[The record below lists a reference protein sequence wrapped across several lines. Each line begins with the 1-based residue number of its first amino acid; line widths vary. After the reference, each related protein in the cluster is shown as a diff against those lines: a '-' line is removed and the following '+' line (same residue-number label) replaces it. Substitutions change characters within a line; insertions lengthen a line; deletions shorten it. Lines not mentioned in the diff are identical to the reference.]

1 MLGWKILSCAF
12 LSIKG
17 YIRFNLIIY
26 KQFQSTLRV
35 GNHAISTFLSSGP
48 FFLSVP
54 LIAFGKHSTLNQ
66 LPAVLRKQRKEE
78 PTILSC
84 FLPQSLK
91 KMVYMSCRKF
101 ILCVT
106 PRMPTGLHQEST
118 WPCKSI
124 VQYFQMH
131 RTGMSK
137 WLPDASSNPRSLS
150 FEVCTHILIC
160 SLLATSTISIYIAV
174 TLEPFHRKCFIWHH
188 AKSMTQER
196 LRLLLILLLSI
207 LLLGLYFLRAQ
218 LHIVWEIH
226 AWYPASFFVLI

>member
-1 MLGWKILSCAF
+1 M
-12 LSIKG
+12 
-17 YIRFNLIIY
+17 RFNLTVY
-26 KQFQSTLRV
+26 KQIHSTLSV
-35 GNHAISTFLSSGP
+35 GNQAIPTFLSSGS

-84 FLPQSLK
+84 FLPPSLK

-106 PRMPTGLHQEST
+106 PQMPTGLHQEST
-118 WPCKSI
+118 WPCWSI
-124 VQYFQMH
+124 VQYFQMC
-131 RTGMSK
+131 RSGMSK
-137 WLPDASSNPRSLS
+137 WLPDVSNSPSSLS

-174 TLEPFHRKCFIWHH
+174 TLEPFHRKCFIWHRT
-188 AKSMTQER
+188 KSMTQER

-207 LLLGLYFLRAQ
+207 LLLGLYFLRVQ
-218 LHIVWEIH
+218 LHIMGKNACLISCYVFVC
-226 AWYPASFFVLI
+226 FFNLKPEM